1 MKIRTAWLLMLVE
14 DIRDVSMTVSR
25 LIGKVQD
32 SNFLKTRKSFDMPV
46 ITEPLKDIS
55 EGDLVRLSYFTTE
68 KELVDLIEGK
78 AFVFA
83 DRGIKYEVLGVN
95 GWDLLY
101 EDHDEHLS

>member
-14 DIRDVSMTVSR
+14 DVRDISTTVSR

-32 SNFLKTRKSFDMPV
+32 SNFLKTRNSFDMPV
-46 ITEPLKDIS
+46 FTEPMKNIT

-78 AFVFA
+78 AFYFG
-83 DRGIKYEVLGVN
+83 DRGIKYEVLGVD

-101 EDHDEHLS
+101 EDHDPNLS